1 MISPLNNSNGFYPVT
16 GQSGLQGG
24 LNNYGGYGG
33 GNNGLNNFNA
43 MNSVDALA
51 LTNASL
57 FRDPFKSMSVSE
69 TLARNADAAYIL
81 GGDVGQMNLN
91 YKGGWYER
99 IKSWI
104 TAKVQNRELIDM
116 GFQAPFGVAGTNG
129 KTLAAQLR
137 EILEAI
143 ANNRGSVNVLANGDK
158 SNLYD
163 QGPSGTLIGGLINQ
177 RNNPSNFD
185 YIGTTLIPILQA
197 VQQLA
202 MDSNFLSMIGAEALG
217 EQLLGTVQEL
227 TALQAQAEQ
236 VKELKD
242 PTNMG
247 NNARKMLT
255 DTTSKLQKSMG
266 QKAGGS
272 TQGGQTA

>member
-1 MISPLNNSNGFYPVT
+1 MISPLNNSYYSSPGLT
-16 GQSGLQGG
+16 SGLNATGMMG
-24 LNNYGGYGG
+24 
-33 GNNGLNNFNA
+33 NGLASFNP
-43 MNSVDALA
+43 MNGLDALS
-51 LTNASL
+51 LSGASL
-57 FRDPFKSMSVSE
+57 NRDPFKSYNVGE
-69 TLARNADAAYIL
+69 TLARNPDVAYIL
-81 GGDVGQMNLN
+81 GGDPAQTQLN
-91 YKGGWYER
+91 YKSGWYER
-99 IKSWI
+99 VKAWI
-104 TAKVQNRELIDM
+104 TAKVQNRELIEM
-116 GFQAPFGVAGTNG
+116 GAMPPFGIAGTNG

-137 EILEAI
+137 EVLESI

-202 MDSNFLSMIGAEALG
+202 MDSNFLAMIGAQSLAD
-217 EQLLGTVQEL
+217 QLLGTVQEL
-227 TALQAQAEQ
+227 TALQQQAEQ

-242 PTNMG
+242 PSTMG

-255 DTTSKLQKSMG
+255 DAGKKLQSSLG
-266 QKAGGS
+266 QKPGGAGQAGP
-272 TQGGQTA
+272 QG